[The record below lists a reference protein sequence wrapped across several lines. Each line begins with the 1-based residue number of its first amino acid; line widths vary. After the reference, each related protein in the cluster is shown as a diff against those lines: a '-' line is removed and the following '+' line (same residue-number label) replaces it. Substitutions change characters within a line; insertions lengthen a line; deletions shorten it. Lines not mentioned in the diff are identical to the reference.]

1 MTSSDQRRTTAMTR
15 LVAGELTVAEVAV
28 LLGRSERSI
37 WRLRRRYLELGVDAI
52 VHGNRGRASPRR
64 LAEATRTRI
73 LDLAAT
79 VYDGANDSHLA
90 ELLAERDG
98 IVIGRSSLQRL
109 LRSAGRASP
118 RHRRAPRHRSRRD
131 RMPQAGLLVQL
142 DGSRHDWLAERGPRL
157 TLVGGIDDAT
167 GIVTGATFRDQEDAA
182 GYLLVLRDTVRR
194 HGVPVAVYRDRH
206 GIFETPE
213 RATLTLEE
221 QLADRRTPTQLGRS
235 LAELGIG
242 SIAARS
248 PQAKGRIERLW
259 GTFQDRLVVELRL
272 AGAAD
277 REAANRVLARFVG
290 RFNRR
295 FAVPAANAD
304 AAWGPRPARAELERI
319 CSLRYRRVVAHD
331 GTVRAGATILQ
342 LAARPDHRSQAG
354 RRVELQLRLD
364 GRLVVWDG
372 QRVLLTTPAPA
383 DPVQLRALAAARVE
397 VGTPAPSLG
406 SIAGPP
412 PSHPWRRVEVGSK
425 LYQQRLSESRSR

>member
-1 MTSSDQRRTTAMTR
+1 MRETITMTSSDQRRTRAMTR

-182 GYLLVLRDTVRR
+182 GYLVVLRDTVRR

-206 GIFETPE
+206 ASSLPPGHSSDLAKATRFDLIDQAMDGNVLDPRMGSDAIDLGTEVIFQIAERMKGEIDVLPGLLDEVPMDGIVLE
-213 RATLTLEE
+213 RQHPAAGVFDDDDLLRSEKL
-221 QLADRRTPTQLGRS
+221 LADDERT
-235 LAELGIG
+235 
-242 SIAARS
+242 
-248 PQAKGRIERLW
+248 
-259 GTFQDRLVVELRL
+259 DRVVR
-272 AGAAD
+272 
-277 REAANRVLARFVG
+277 REAAGIPDDVSVPRAQAEDILHRQASIHARQDRELA
-290 RFNRR
+290 
-295 FAVPAANAD
+295 
-304 AAWGPRPARAELERI
+304 
-319 CSLRYRRVVAHD
+319 
-331 GTVRAGATILQ
+331 T
-342 LAARPDHRSQAG
+342 
-354 RRVELQLRLD
+354 
-364 GRLVVWDG
+364 
-372 QRVLLTTPAPA
+372 
-383 DPVQLRALAAARVE
+383 
-397 VGTPAPSLG
+397 
-406 SIAGPP
+406 
-412 PSHPWRRVEVGSK
+412 WR
-425 LYQQRLSESRSR
+425 